1 MQPLLRLRGREQLF
15 ECVGRCCCA
24 AGARLHHKRLTAKRL
39 RKAVHSTISMR
50 PGAERIARAFAGA
63 GGATAAADALEE
75 LLSASKP
82 EERLH
87 SR

>member
-1 MQPLLRLRGREQLF
+1 VCVVPFGRDQF
-15 ECVGRCCCA
+15 EVARRVEVSG

-63 GGATAAADALEE
+63 GGATAAADALDE
-75 LLSASKP
+75 LLPAQQRSA
-82 EERLH
+82 RLARR
-87 SR
+87 S